1 MADIVWIGDSLKK
14 LRQFPKEVKQE
25 IGFALSLVEIG
36 EKPESA
42 RPLSGFGSAKVLEI
56 RTDHDGDT
64 YRAVYTVKFESAI
77 YVLDAFQKKSSSGI
91 KTPDHIIQRI
101 RARLK
106 RAEEIDQ
113 EEKRKGKRKDQ
124 AP

>member
-1 MADIVWIGDSLKK
+1 MTDVTFIGDSLKK

-25 IGFALSLVEIG
+25 IGFALSLVQLG
-36 EKPESA
+36 ERPESA
-42 RPLSGFGSAKVLEI
+42 RPLSGFGGAMVLEI
-56 RTDHDGDT
+56 KTDHDGDT

-77 YVLDAFQKKSSSGI
+77 YLLDAFRKKSSSGI

-106 RAEEIDQ
+106 RAEDIHQ
-113 EEKRKGKRKDQ
+113 EEMRKGKRKDQ

>member
-1 MADIVWIGDSLKK
+1 MTEVTFVGDSLKK

-36 EKPESA
+36 EKPVGA
-42 RPLSGFGSAKVLEI
+42 RPLSGFGGAKVLEI
-56 RTDHDGDT
+56 RTDHDGDS
-64 YRAVYTVKFESAI
+64 YRPVYTIKFESAI

-101 RARLK
+101 KSRLK

-113 EEKRKGKRKDQ
+113 DEMRKGRRKDQ

>member
-1 MADIVWIGDSLKK
+1 MTDVTFIGDSLKK

-25 IGFALSLVEIG
+25 IGFALSLVELG

-42 RPLSGFGSAKVLEI
+42 RPLSGFGSTKVLEI
-56 RTDHDGDT
+56 RTDHNGDT

-106 RAEEIDQ
+106 CAEEIDQ
-113 EEKRKGKRKDQ
+113 DEMRKGKRKDQ

>member
-1 MADIVWIGDSLKK
+1 MRQLIWIGDTLKK

-25 IGFALSLVEIG
+25 IGFALSLVQLG
-36 EKPESA
+36 ERPESA
-42 RPLSGFGSAKVLEI
+42 RPLSGFGGAMVLEI
-56 RTDHDGDT
+56 KTDHDGDT

-77 YVLDAFQKKSSSGI
+77 YLLDAFRKKASSGI

-106 RAEEIDQ
+106 RAEDIHQ
-113 EEKRKGKRKDQ
+113 EEMRKGKRKDQ
-124 AP
+124 AQ